1 MSQWVTWGAGILA
14 SAVVHVGV
22 AGIYLLAH
30 DLAPAP
36 QQSGPQSELQ
46 LDTVAAPRQDAVFK
60 KPSAEQA
67 HIADTDATN
76 LDASSIPQSE
86 AQSIQAAV
94 TSSQIIE
101 IPATFV
107 KLKKPVMVNA
117 IIDVTTPTIIAVLV
131 ATQPALTDVTPKSD
145 RISETLQ
152 DAAPLP
158 VLALHSDT
166 VPVSVATQPV
176 LTDVTPK
183 SDRLNE
189 TLHDAA
195 PLLALAPPSDTVP
208 ISVGAQPTLTDV
220 VPKSDRLNETLQDA
234 APLLALAPPSDTV
247 PISVAA
253 QPTLTDVIPKSDR
266 LSETS
271 QHATPLP
278 ALAPQSDTMPASAT
292 AGTVTPPLVPE
303 GVLTSAAHLPATS
316 SKATTAWQ
324 FQDRIVSDP
333 TAIATIQAFMAPT
346 GESAEDVKDNL
357 SDVLSGINC
366 ARLSA
371 TYIPETGALE
381 IRGHIPDPALLDKI
395 LNTMQAQVGEG
406 IQVTA
411 NLLHLPS
418 PQCEALTGISAIG
431 LPQST
436 DQFTNRRLIGQTAHA
451 RKYNYTEG
459 QRLQFDL
466 AAPDYDSYVY
476 VDYFAADGS
485 VTHLVPNNTVGLSL
499 VTAETL
505 IGVGIDR
512 PGQPGLKITIGPPFG
527 QEIAVAFAASQPLY
541 EGYRPIVE
549 PAEPYLAELK
559 GLVSHARASNPDFK
573 GEWVYFFITTSP
585 NGQ

>member
-30 DLAPAP
+30 DLAPGP

-117 IIDVTTPTIIAVLV
+117 IIDVTTPTTIAVSV
-131 ATQPALTDVTPKSD
+131 ATQPALTDVT
-145 RISETLQ
+145 
-152 DAAPLP
+152 
-158 VLALHSDT
+158 
-166 VPVSVATQPV
+166 
-176 LTDVTPK
+176 
-183 SDRLNE
+183 
-189 TLHDAA
+189 
-195 PLLALAPPSDTVP
+195 
-208 ISVGAQPTLTDV
+208 
-220 VPKSDRLNETLQDA
+220 PKSDRLNETLQDA

-247 PISVAA
+247 PISVTA

-371 TYIPETGALE
+371 TFIPETGALE
-381 IRGHIPDPALLDKI
+381 IRGHIPDPALHDKI
-395 LNTMQAQVGEG
+395 LNAMQAQVGEG

-541 EGYRPIVE
+541 EGYRPIFE
-549 PAEPYLAELK
+549 PAAPYLAELK

>member
-1 MSQWVTWGAGILA
+1 M
-14 SAVVHVGV
+14 
-22 AGIYLLAH
+22 
-30 DLAPAP
+30 
-36 QQSGPQSELQ
+36 
-46 LDTVAAPRQDAVFK
+46 
-60 KPSAEQA
+60 
-67 HIADTDATN
+67 
-76 LDASSIPQSE
+76 
-86 AQSIQAAV
+86 
-94 TSSQIIE
+94 
-101 IPATFV
+101 
-107 KLKKPVMVNA
+107 
-117 IIDVTTPTIIAVLV
+117 
-131 ATQPALTDVTPKSD
+131 
-145 RISETLQ
+145 
-152 DAAPLP
+152 
-158 VLALHSDT
+158 LALHSDT

-220 VPKSDRLNETLQDA
+220 IPKSDRLNETLQDAAPLLALAPPSDTVPISVAAQPVLNDVTPKSDRLNETLQDA

-292 AGTVTPPLVPE
+292 AGTVTPTLVPE
-303 GVLTSAAHLPATS
+303 GVLTSAAYLPATS

-371 TYIPETGALE
+371 TFIPETGALE
-381 IRGHIPDPALLDKI
+381 IRGHIPDPALRDKI
-395 LNTMQAQVGEG
+395 LNAMQAQVGEG

-541 EGYRPIVE
+541 EGYRPIFE
-549 PAEPYLAELK
+549 PAAPYLAELK

>member
-14 SAVVHVGV
+14 SVVVHVGV

-30 DLAPAP
+30 DLAPTP

-46 LDTVAAPRQDAVFK
+46 LDTVAAPRQDAVSK

-67 HIADTDATN
+67 YIADTDATN
-76 LDASSIPQSE
+76 LDSSTIPQSE

-94 TSSQIIE
+94 TSSQIME

-107 KLKKPVMVNA
+107 KVKKPVMINA
-117 IIDVTTPTIIAVLV
+117 IIDVTTPTTIAVSV
-131 ATQPALTDVTPKSD
+131 AAQPALTDVTPKSD
-145 RISETLQ
+145 RISETLH

-158 VLALHSDT
+158 MLALQSDT

-183 SDRLNE
+183 SDR
-189 TLHDAA
+189 
-195 PLLALAPPSDTVP
+195 
-208 ISVGAQPTLTDV
+208 I
-220 VPKSDRLNETLQDA
+220 NETLQDA

-247 PISVAA
+247 PISVDA

-271 QHATPLP
+271 QQATLLP

-303 GVLTSAAHLPATS
+303 GVLTSAAQLPATS
-316 SKATTAWQ
+316 SKASTAWQ

-371 TYIPETGALE
+371 TFIPETGALE
-381 IRGHIPDPALLDKI
+381 IRGHIPDPALRDKI
-395 LNTMQAQVGEG
+395 LNAMQAQVGEG

-505 IGVGIDR
+505 IGVGIDS

-549 PAEPYLAELK
+549 PAAPYLAELK

>member
-1 MSQWVTWGAGILA
+1 M
-14 SAVVHVGV
+14 
-22 AGIYLLAH
+22 
-30 DLAPAP
+30 
-36 QQSGPQSELQ
+36 
-46 LDTVAAPRQDAVFK
+46 
-60 KPSAEQA
+60 
-67 HIADTDATN
+67 
-76 LDASSIPQSE
+76 
-86 AQSIQAAV
+86 
-94 TSSQIIE
+94 
-101 IPATFV
+101 
-107 KLKKPVMVNA
+107 
-117 IIDVTTPTIIAVLV
+117 
-131 ATQPALTDVTPKSD
+131 
-145 RISETLQ
+145 
-152 DAAPLP
+152 
-158 VLALHSDT
+158 
-166 VPVSVATQPV
+166 
-176 LTDVTPK
+176 
-183 SDRLNE
+183 
-189 TLHDAA
+189 
-195 PLLALAPPSDTVP
+195 
-208 ISVGAQPTLTDV
+208 
-220 VPKSDRLNETLQDA
+220 
-234 APLLALAPPSDTV
+234 

-292 AGTVTPPLVPE
+292 AGTVTPTLVPE
-303 GVLTSAAHLPATS
+303 GVLTSAAYLPATS

-371 TYIPETGALE
+371 TFIPKTGALE
-381 IRGHIPDPALLDKI
+381 IRGHIPDPALHDKI
-395 LNTMQAQVGEG
+395 LNAMQAQVGEG

-541 EGYRPIVE
+541 EGYRPIFE
-549 PAEPYLAELK
+549 PAAPYLAELK

>member
-14 SAVVHVGV
+14 SVVVHVGV

-183 SDRLNE
+183 SDR
-189 TLHDAA
+189 
-195 PLLALAPPSDTVP
+195 
-208 ISVGAQPTLTDV
+208 I
-220 VPKSDRLNETLQDA
+220 NETLQDA

-247 PISVAA
+247 PISVGA

-292 AGTVTPPLVPE
+292 AGTVTPTLVPE

-371 TYIPETGALE
+371 TFIPKTGALE
-381 IRGHIPDPALLDKI
+381 IRGHIPDPALHDKI
-395 LNTMQAQVGEG
+395 LNAMQAQVGEG

-541 EGYRPIVE
+541 EGYRPIFE
-549 PAEPYLAELK
+549 PAAPYLAELK

>member
-117 IIDVTTPTIIAVLV
+117 IIDVTTPTTIAVSV
-131 ATQPALTDVTPKSD
+131 AAQPALTDVTPKSD

-183 SDRLNE
+183 SDR
-189 TLHDAA
+189 
-195 PLLALAPPSDTVP
+195 
-208 ISVGAQPTLTDV
+208 I
-220 VPKSDRLNETLQDA
+220 NETLQDA

-247 PISVAA
+247 PISVDA

-381 IRGHIPDPALLDKI
+381 IRGHIPDPALHDKI
-395 LNTMQAQVGEG
+395 LNAMQAQVGEG

-505 IGVGIDR
+505 IGVGIDS

-541 EGYRPIVE
+541 EGYRPIFE
-549 PAEPYLAELK
+549 PAAPYLAELK

>member
-208 ISVGAQPTLTDV
+208 ISV
-220 VPKSDRLNETLQDA
+220 
-234 APLLALAPPSDTV
+234 
-247 PISVAA
+247 AA

-371 TYIPETGALE
+371 TFIPKTGALE
-381 IRGHIPDPALLDKI
+381 IRGHIPDPALHDKI
-395 LNTMQAQVGEG
+395 LNAMQAQVGEG

-541 EGYRPIVE
+541 EGYRPIFE
-549 PAEPYLAELK
+549 PAAPYLAELK

>member
-220 VPKSDRLNETLQDA
+220 IPKSDRLNETLQDA

-371 TYIPETGALE
+371 TFIPETGALE
-381 IRGHIPDPALLDKI
+381 IRGHIPDPALHDKI
-395 LNTMQAQVGEG
+395 LNAMQAQVGEG

-505 IGVGIDR
+505 IGVGIDS

-549 PAEPYLAELK
+549 PAAPYLAELK

>member
-76 LDASSIPQSE
+76 LDASTIPQSE

-131 ATQPALTDVTPKSD
+131 ATQPALTDL
-145 RISETLQ
+145 LQ
-152 DAAPLP
+152 K
-158 VLALHSDT
+158 VI
-166 VPVSVATQPV
+166 VSVRCTITPA

-195 PLLALAPPSDTVP
+195 PLLALALVPMLALQSDTTVP
-208 ISVGAQPTLTDV
+208 VSVATQPVLTDV
-220 VPKSDRLNETLQDA
+220 TPKSDRINETLQDA

-247 PISVAA
+247 PISVDA

-271 QHATPLP
+271 QQATPLP

-303 GVLTSAAHLPATS
+303 GVLTSAAQLPATS
-316 SKATTAWQ
+316 SKASTAWQ

-371 TYIPETGALE
+371 TFIPETGALE
-381 IRGHIPDPALLDKI
+381 IRGHIPDPALRDKI
-395 LNTMQAQVGEG
+395 LNAMQAQVGEG

-549 PAEPYLAELK
+549 PAAPYLAELK

>member
-30 DLAPAP
+30 DLAPTP

-101 IPATFV
+101 ISATFV

-117 IIDVTTPTIIAVLV
+117 IIDVTTPTTIAVSV

-145 RISETLQ
+145 RISETLH

-158 VLALHSDT
+158 MLALQSDT

-183 SDRLNE
+183 SDR
-189 TLHDAA
+189 
-195 PLLALAPPSDTVP
+195 
-208 ISVGAQPTLTDV
+208 I
-220 VPKSDRLNETLQDA
+220 NETLQDA

-247 PISVAA
+247 PISVDA

-303 GVLTSAAHLPATS
+303 GVLTSAAYLPATS

-371 TYIPETGALE
+371 TFIPETGALE
-381 IRGHIPDPALLDKI
+381 IRGHIPDPALRDKI
-395 LNTMQAQVGEG
+395 LNAMQAQVGEG

-505 IGVGIDR
+505 IGVGIDS

>member
-117 IIDVTTPTIIAVLV
+117 IIDMTTPTTIAVSV

-189 TLHDAA
+189 TL
-195 PLLALAPPSDTVP
+195 
-208 ISVGAQPTLTDV
+208 
-220 VPKSDRLNETLQDA
+220 QDA

-247 PISVAA
+247 PISVTA

-292 AGTVTPPLVPE
+292 AGTVTPTLVPE

-371 TYIPETGALE
+371 TFIPKTGALE
-381 IRGHIPDPALLDKI
+381 IRGHIPDPALHDKI
-395 LNTMQAQVGEG
+395 LNAMQAQVGEG

-541 EGYRPIVE
+541 EGYRPIFE
-549 PAEPYLAELK
+549 PAAPYLAELK

>member
-76 LDASSIPQSE
+76 LDASTIPQSE

-101 IPATFV
+101 ISATFV

-189 TLHDAA
+189 TL
-195 PLLALAPPSDTVP
+195 
-208 ISVGAQPTLTDV
+208 
-220 VPKSDRLNETLQDA
+220 QDA

-292 AGTVTPPLVPE
+292 AGTVTPTLVPE

-371 TYIPETGALE
+371 TFIPKTGALE
-381 IRGHIPDPALLDKI
+381 IRGHIPDPALHDKI
-395 LNTMQAQVGEG
+395 LNAMQAQVGEG

-541 EGYRPIVE
+541 EGYRPIFE
-549 PAEPYLAELK
+549 PAAPYLAELK

>member
-220 VPKSDRLNETLQDA
+220 
-234 APLLALAPPSDTV
+234 
-247 PISVAA
+247 
-253 QPTLTDVIPKSDR
+253 IPKSDR

-292 AGTVTPPLVPE
+292 AGTVTPTLVPE

-371 TYIPETGALE
+371 TFIPKTGALE
-381 IRGHIPDPALLDKI
+381 IRGHIPDPALHDKI
-395 LNTMQAQVGEG
+395 LNAMQAQVGEG

-541 EGYRPIVE
+541 EGYRPIFE
-549 PAEPYLAELK
+549 PAAPYLAELK

>member
-101 IPATFV
+101 ISATFV

-117 IIDVTTPTIIAVLV
+117 IIDVTTPTTIA
-131 ATQPALTDVTPKSD
+131 
-145 RISETLQ
+145 
-152 DAAPLP
+152 
-158 VLALHSDT
+158 
-166 VPVSVATQPV
+166 VSVATQPT

-189 TLHDAA
+189 TLQDAA

-208 ISVGAQPTLTDV
+208 ISVAAQPVLTDV
-220 VPKSDRLNETLQDA
+220 TPKSDRLNETLQDA

-381 IRGHIPDPALLDKI
+381 IRGHIPDPALRDKI

-505 IGVGIDR
+505 IGVGIDS

-549 PAEPYLAELK
+549 PAAPYLAELK
-559 GLVSHARASNPDFK
+559 RLVSHARASNPDFK